1 MTAPNVPKTKNSQAK
16 RWVFTLNNPK
26 DSSMPW
32 NEKTMD
38 YLVYGKEVGESGTPH
53 HQGFVCFKTAKRLS
67 QLTDIVQAHYLVANG
82 TNKQAS
88 DYCKKDGDFKEFGI
102 MPIDRSE
109 NMKKQQPGGAA
120 ANHDKWRE
128 INDKAKAGDLEF
140 IDQKY
145 PKVFNTSYRNIKQMR
160 TDYMKRKP
168 DLDSVCG
175 TWYHGTSNV
184 GKTTLISKLYP
195 GAYLK
200 RAQNK
205 WFDGYNDE
213 DVVVVDDLDKTHTY
227 MAYELKKLADA
238 FCYMVEVK
246 NDSRYIRPKKCVVT
260 SQYTIEQIW
269 FGEPE
274 TIVALNRRFNVI
286 EVTKDNRDILA
297 MFQQAEIKDDDDV
310 IEIKQ
315 EQKKPTA
322 IEKAFAKQ
330 QLLKKKNEVTIT
342 FNKPKPPQ
350 IEIEEVDSD
359 EYTMLDALVIEAE
372 EEAEKNKLQTV
383 KQKIDTSNK
392 AKAVTQTFTPTYQR
406 RVAPRNEYYPDKF
419 HPYKPNEG
427 KLHWPRRQPL
437 KRVDTEVIEYSS
449 DEVEEIEDSD
459 NEEVYE
465 GEHTEQE
472 YLSMYS
478 DEVMEESDSSQEY

>member
-1 MTAPNVPKTKNSQAK
+1 MTSAPNATKIKNSQAK

-38 YLVYGKEVGESGTPH
+38 YLVYGNEVGDSGTPH
-53 HQGFVCFKTAKRLS
+53 HQGFVIFKASRRLS
-67 QLTDIVQAHYLVANG
+67 QLTDIIQAHYSVANG
-82 TNKQAS
+82 TNQQAA
-88 DYCKKDGDFKEFGI
+88 DYCKKDGDYKEFGI
-102 MPIDRSE
+102 MPIDRAE
-109 NMKKQQPGGAA
+109 NMKKQQPGGAK

-274 TIVALNRRFNVI
+274 TIVALKRRFNVI
-286 EVTKDNRDILA
+286 EVTKENRDILA
-297 MFQQAEIKDDDDV
+297 MFKNDIIEDDKDDV

-315 EQKKPTA
+315 EMKKPTA

-330 QLLKKKNEVTIT
+330 KLLKEKNEVSIT
-342 FNKPKPPQ
+342 FHPKKPE
-350 IEIEEVDSD
+350 IEIEEVDTD

-372 EEAEKNKLQTV
+372 EEAAKNKLKTV

-406 RVAPRNEYYPDKF
+406 RTAPRNEYYPEKF
-419 HPYKPNEG
+419 HPYKA
-427 KLHWPRRQPL
+427 PRKQL

-449 DEVEEIEDSD
+449 DEVEEIEDD
-459 NEEVYE
+459 KEVYE
-465 GEHTEQE
+465 GEHSEQE
-472 YLSMYS
+472 YLSMNC
-478 DEVMEESDSSQEY
+478 DEDLDDYDDNNSNSSIEY